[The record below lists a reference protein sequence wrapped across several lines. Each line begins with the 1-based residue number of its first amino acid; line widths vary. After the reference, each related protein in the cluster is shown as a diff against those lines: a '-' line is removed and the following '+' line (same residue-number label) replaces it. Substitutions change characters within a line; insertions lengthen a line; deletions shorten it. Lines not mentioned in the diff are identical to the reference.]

1 MENIQKKMFFNC
13 KFSADI
19 FLSFVLPIQP
29 KFFVSDPQQSQQHSD
44 SERRYIG
51 IKKYQSQTEFSLS
64 VLITRKT
71 DNDSN
76 ITLKNKYVK
85 RKDTEILIL
94 LTKQH
99 RLTE

>member
-1 MENIQKKMFFNC
+1 MENIQKKMFFIC

-64 VLITRKT
+64 VFICFYQQIKAGH
-71 DNDSN
+71 D
-76 ITLKNKYVK
+76 NKYSMIFWIFIVCFNN
-85 RKDTEILIL
+85 T
-94 LTKQH
+94 
-99 RLTE
+99 